1 MSKLARLAINEE
13 GFIFDPATGNSF
25 TTNRV
30 GLWIIQQL
38 KEGKTT
44 EQILQSLVDKFVV
57 DPEVAQRDLM
67 DFLAQLR
74 VYRLI

>member
-1 MSKLARLAINEE
+1 MDKLSRLAINDE

-38 KEGKTT
+38 KDGKDT
-44 EQILQSLVDKFVV
+44 EQILQSLLDKFVV
-57 DPEVAQRDLM
+57 EPEVAQRDLM

-74 VYRLI
+74 VYHLI